1 MTCQSRRSRW
11 REQNYLFRELV
22 SVLIPPQGLQ
32 SVIDTWPT
40 CRRKLAEGP
49 RCRKRSTELS

>member
-32 SVIDTWPT
+32 AVVDTWPT
-40 CRRKLAEGP
+40 CRRKLAEDP
-49 RCRKRSTELS
+49 RRRKRSTY